1 MFSDR
6 SLGGNQSSDKYR
18 MVPPFKYL
26 IMKQVFSL
34 LLLLLLYVTASFAG
48 DAQIVIKQK
57 SGGEATLKLS
67 TNPVITFEGANMI
80 VTNDFTTIS
89 FPLEFLDSYTVING
103 TEWIDP
109 VVMKPQRKNGH
120 VIFSGL
126 ADGSQVYVYTLDGK
140 VVAKQAANSSSITDV
155 SLESL
160 PKGTYIISTSNNSI
174 KVINK

>member
-1 MFSDR
+1 M
-6 SLGGNQSSDKYR
+6 NKCR
-18 MVPPFKYL
+18 MVPPLYVL
-26 IMKQVFSL
+26 NMKQVKSL
-34 LLLLLLYVTASFAG
+34 LLLLLLNTTASFAN

-67 TNPVITFEGANMI
+67 TNPVITFEGANMV

-89 FPLEFLDSYTVING
+89 FPLEYLDSYTVNDG
-103 TEWIDP
+103 TEGIDP

-126 ADGSQVYVYTLDGK
+126 EDGSQVYVYTLDGK
-140 VVAKQAANSSSITDV
+140 VVAKQTANSSGITDV

-160 PKGTYIISTSNNSI
+160 PKGTYIISTSYNRI